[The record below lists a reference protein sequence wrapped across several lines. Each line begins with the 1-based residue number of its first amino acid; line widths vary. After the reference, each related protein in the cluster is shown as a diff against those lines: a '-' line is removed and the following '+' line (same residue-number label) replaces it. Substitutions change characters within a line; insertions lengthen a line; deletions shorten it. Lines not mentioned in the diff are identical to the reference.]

1 MELKVFLLI
10 LIIFGIV
17 EIRAMKKAK
26 LKKEIVTYLIFMTL
40 AGALG
45 IYYLSD
51 PYQKSFSYLII
62 KLFNLKGY

>member
-1 MELKVFLLI
+1 LELAVFLLI

-26 LKKEIVTYLIFMTL
+26 LKKEIVPYLIFMVL

-45 IYYLSD
+45 VFYLTNPS
-51 PYQKSFSYLII
+51 QKSFSYLII

>member
-1 MELKVFLLI
+1 MELAVFLLI
-10 LIIFGIV
+10 LIILGIV

-26 LKKEIVTYLIFMTL
+26 LKKEIVPYLIFMVL

-45 IYYLSD
+45 VFYLTNPS
-51 PYQKSFSYLII
+51 QKSFSYLII

>member
-1 MELKVFLLI
+1 LELKVFLLI
-10 LIIFGIV
+10 LIISGV
-17 EIRAMKKAK
+17 LEISAMKKAK
-26 LKKEIVTYLIFMTL
+26 LKKEIVPYLIFMFM

-62 KLFNLKGY
+62 KLLNLKGY

>member
-1 MELKVFLLI
+1 MELAVFLLI

-26 LKKEIVTYLIFMTL
+26 LKKEIVPYLIFMVL

-45 IYYLSD
+45 VFYLTNPS
-51 PYQKSFSYLII
+51 QKSFSYLII